1 MKETILSFAVGLF
14 VGIAYGIL
22 RVKSPAPPII
32 ALTGLL
38 GMVLGEQAAVRF
50 LVKKVP
56 AATATVSS
64 IAGEGASRSREESRT
79 AQTPIESAPHPE

>member
-64 IAGEGASRSREESRT
+64 IAGEGASHSQEESRT